1 MIGDIVGK
9 PGRRAVQTLLP
20 GLISEHR
27 IDLVIA
33 NAENSA
39 GGFGLTLD
47 TTIELLEAGAD
58 VITTGNHVWDQKD
71 IIPHLD
77 GHLPILRPI
86 NYPPS
91 APGRGYIAV
100 KNVLVINLMGRVF
113 MKSLDCPF
121 RTMDDL
127 LPSISKK
134 APVIIVDF
142 HGEATS
148 EKGAM
153 GWYLD
158 GRVTGVLGTHTHV
171 GTIDAQVLPKG
182 TAYITD
188 VGMVGP
194 LESVIGD
201 DPEDVIQRFLTL
213 MNQRLSVAKG
223 PVRFSSVMLDVN
235 EETGKAESIC
245 RVDRVVGRP
254 WK

>member
-1 MIGDIVGK
+1 
-9 PGRRAVQTLLP
+9 
-20 GLISEHR
+20 
-27 IDLVIA
+27 
-33 NAENSA
+33 
-39 GGFGLTLD
+39 
-47 TTIELLEAGAD
+47 
-58 VITTGNHVWDQKD
+58 
-71 IIPHLD
+71 
-77 GHLPILRPI
+77 
-86 NYPPS
+86 
-91 APGRGYIAV
+91 
-100 KNVLVINLMGRVF
+100 
-113 MKSLDCPF
+113 
-121 RTMDDL
+121 MDDL

-245 RVDRVVGRP
+245 RVDRVVGKP